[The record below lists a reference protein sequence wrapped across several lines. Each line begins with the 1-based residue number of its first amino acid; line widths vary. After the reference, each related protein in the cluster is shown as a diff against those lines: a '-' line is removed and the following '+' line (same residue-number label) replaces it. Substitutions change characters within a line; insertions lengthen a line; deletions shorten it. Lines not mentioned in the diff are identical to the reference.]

1 MRALTVLAVLE
12 EEPELP
18 TVVRLPP
25 LVQVVDASQAPDGLI
40 RILARKGI
48 AVADVAL
55 RGKSQES
62 SQRDSGAQGGGP
74 TYGDGQ
80 GAPWAASFS
89 LTFPGA

>member
-55 RGKSQES
+55 RGKSHE
-62 SQRDSGAQGGGP
+62 DSGAQGGGP